1 MTRAVNAAERRR
13 DRFALAITLVGML
26 IYLASFRG
34 MKTLAEVPIV
44 PDAAH
49 PAIVRFTNLWYLSK
63 AGILLALLGGAA
75 MTWSFWRYFR
85 RAPEAP

>member
-1 MTRAVNAAERRR
+1 VSRAVNAAERRR
-13 DRFALAITLVGML
+13 DRFALAITLVGIL

-34 MKTLAEVPIV
+34 MRTLAEVPIV

-63 AGILLALLGGAA
+63 AGITLVCMGSAA
-75 MTWSFWRYFR
+75 MVWSFWCYFR
-85 RAPEAP
+85 RAPEAS